1 MSETKES
8 GDTKLTLSS
17 GKTLQL
23 KKSVDAGGGGGQV
36 RQSLSHGRGKAVV
49 VERKR
54 RRVFT
59 RDGEPGQG
67 EFGGDV
73 EGGHLSQGEKA
84 VRLRALEEARKQ
96 EALEKQRQEEEAKRR
111 AEEEAR
117 RKAEEEERRRLA
129 AEEAARKAKEEALKP
144 KDESQPATAPA
155 PAPANVLGNPAVTVA
170 KPKPR
175 VEPVVA
181 PPPSPVAKTRVPDAV
196 VPPPVEEARRPKPE
210 DRVKTATLI
219 DEEEEDERKKRA
231 RAGAGAAKVPHT
243 KPTPKVDS
251 RRANSKLTVQR
262 ALDDGAEERQRSLA
276 AMRRAREKQKA
287 LRRHSDA
294 PQKLF
299 REVIVPENI
308 TVAELANRMTERAN
322 DVVRELMK
330 IGVLV
335 SVNDTI
341 DADTAEIIVAE
352 MGHKMKRVA
361 EADVEAGLTG
371 AADSPDDLRLRPPVV
386 TVMGHVDHG
395 KTSLLDALRATDV
408 VSGEA
413 GGITQHIGAYQVTMP
428 SGEKITFLDTPGHSA
443 FTAMR
448 ARGAQ
453 VTDIVVLVVA
463 ADDGIMPQTVEA
475 IQHARAA
482 NVPIIVAINKIDKY
496 DANPDKI
503 RQALLQY
510 EIVVESL
517 GGDTLDIEVSAK
529 ERTNLDKLEEAIILQ
544 AEVLE
549 LAANPTR
556 AAEGVVIE
564 SMLDKGRGA
573 VATVLVTRGT
583 LRIGD
588 IFVMGAESGRV
599 RALIDDKG
607 NNVKEAGPSQP
618 VAVLGATSAPMAGD
632 DFLVVESEARA
643 REISAYRQRQLKER
657 LAGPAERASL
667 ESMLEK
673 LKTKE
678 VQELPVVIKA
688 DVHGSAEAVASSLQ
702 AMNTDEVAVKVLL
715 SGVGGVSESDVAL
728 AEASKAP
735 ILAFNVRAQGKA
747 RTMAEQNGVEI
758 RYYSVIYDLVD
769 DIKSALSGMLAPE
782 IRETIVGVAQ
792 VKEVFNAGKGKA
804 AGCIVLDGAARSDV
818 RARVLRDDVVVHD
831 GRVSSLRRFRDEVK
845 EVSAGTECGITI
857 DNFNDVKAGDRI
869 EMFTVEE
876 RARTL

>member
-17 GKTLQL
+17 GKTTLQL
-23 KKSVDAGGGGGQV
+23 KKSVETGPGQV

-59 RDGEPGQG
+59 RDGEQG
-67 EFGGDV
+67 GSEFGTDTV
-73 EGGHLSQGEKA
+73 DGHLTQGEKA
-84 VRLRALEEARKQ
+84 RRAGALEEARKQ
-96 EALEKQRQEEEAKRR
+96 EEIERLRLEAGAQRKAEEEAKR
-111 AEEEAR
+111 
-117 RKAEEEERRRLA
+117 KIEEEERRRRE
-129 AEEAARKAKEEALKP
+129 AEEAERKAKEEALNPKP
-144 KDESQPATAPA
+144 VEPVAPIVVD
-155 PAPANVLGNPAVTVA
+155 PNVTVA
-170 KPKPR
+170 KPKPK
-175 VEPVVA
+175 VDAAVA
-181 PPPSPVAKTRVPDAV
+181 APVAEVAKPK
-196 VPPPVEEARRPKPE
+196 VEAPAAAATPAAAEEVRRPKAE
-210 DRVKTATLI
+210 ERVRTAALI
-219 DEEEEDERKKRA
+219 DEEEEDERKKKA
-231 RAGAGAAKVPHT
+231 RAGAGAAKVQHT

-287 LRRHSDA
+287 MRRSGGA
-294 PQKLF
+294 PEKLF
-299 REVIVPENI
+299 REVIVPEHI

-330 IGVLV
+330 IGVMV

-352 MGHKMKRVA
+352 MGHKMKRVS
-361 EADVEAGLTG
+361 ESDVEAGLLG
-371 AADSPDDLRLRPPVV
+371 GEDREEDLQSRPPVV

-413 GGITQHIGAYQVTMP
+413 GGITQHIGAYQVTMAG
-428 SGEKITFLDTPGHSA
+428 GEKITFLDTPGHSA

-482 NVPIIVAINKIDKY
+482 GVPIIVAINKIDKY
-496 DANPDKI
+496 DANPEKI

-529 ERTNLDKLEEAIILQ
+529 QRTNLEKLEEAIILQ

-549 LAANPTR
+549 LRSNPNR
-556 AAEGVVIE
+556 SAEGVVIE

-607 NNVKEAGPSQP
+607 KNLKEAGPSQP
-618 VAVLGATSAPMAGD
+618 VAILGATGTPMAGD
-632 DFLVVESEARA
+632 DFLVVETEARA
-643 REISAYRQRQLKER
+643 REISEYRQRQLKER
-657 LAGPAERASL
+657 LAAPLARASL

-688 DVHGSAEAVASSLQ
+688 DVHGSAEAVASALN

-735 ILAFNVRAQGKA
+735 ILAFNVRAASKS

-758 RYYSVIYDLVD
+758 RYYSVIYDLIN
-769 DIKSALSGMLAPE
+769 DIKAALSGMLAPE
-782 IRETIVGVAQ
+782 IRETVLGVAE
-792 VKEVFNAGKGKA
+792 VKEVFAAGKGKA
-804 AGCIVLDGAARSDV
+804 AGCIVVEGSVRADA
-818 RARVLRDDVVVHD
+818 RARVLRDDVVVHE
-831 GRVSSLRRFRDEVK
+831 GKISSVRRFRDEVK
-845 EVSAGTECGITI
+845 EVAAGTECGITI
-857 DNFNDVKAGDRI
+857 ENFNEVKAGDRI
-869 EMFTVEE
+869 EVYSVEE

>member
-23 KKSVDAGGGGGQV
+23 KKTVDAGPGQV
-36 RQSLSHGRGKAVV
+36 RQSLSHGRGKPVV

-54 RRVFT
+54 RRVIT
-59 RDGEPGQG
+59 RDGEHGG
-67 EFGGDV
+67 GGDHD
-73 EGGHLSQGEKA
+73 GGDGHLTKDEKA
-84 VRLRALEEARKQ
+84 VRMRALEEARRQ
-96 EALEKQRQEEEAKRR
+96 EEIERQRKEEEAKRQ
-111 AEEEAR
+111 AEEEVR
-117 RKAEEEERRRLA
+117 RKAEEAERLRRE
-129 AEEAARKAKEEALKP
+129 AEEAERKAREEALKP
-144 KDESQPATAPA
+144 EAAPESAPVEDRA
-155 PAPANVLGNPAVTVA
+155 RPEPQVTVA

-175 VEPVVA
+175 AVPAEPQAQPQAARAGAA
-181 PPPSPVAKTRVPDAV
+181 PAAPAAPAAD
-196 VPPPVEEARRPKPE
+196 EARRLPKAE
-210 DRVKTATLI
+210 DRVRSATLI
-219 DEEEEDERKKRA
+219 DEEEEDERKKKA
-231 RAGAGAAKVPHT
+231 RAGAGAGPAKAHA
-243 KPTPKVDS
+243 KPTPKADP

-287 LRRHSDA
+287 NRRASGA
-294 PQKLF
+294 PEKLF

-308 TVAELANRMTERAN
+308 TVAELANRMTERAH

-335 SVNDTI
+335 GVNDTI
-341 DADTAEIIVAE
+341 DADTAEIVVAE

-361 EADVEAGLTG
+361 EADVEAGLSG
-371 AADSPDDLRLRPPVV
+371 YADDPSDMRPRPPVV

-428 SGEKITFLDTPGHSA
+428 GGEKITFLDTPGHSA

-463 ADDGIMPQTVEA
+463 ADDGIMPQTAEA

-482 NVPIIVAINKIDKY
+482 GVPIIVAINKIDKHEA
-496 DANPDKI
+496 DPDKV
-503 RQALLQY
+503 RQGLLQY
-510 EIVVESL
+510 EIVVEKLS
-517 GGDTLDIEVSAK
+517 GDVLDVEVSAK
-529 ERTNLDKLEEAIILQ
+529 QRLNLEKLEEAIILQ
-544 AEVLE
+544 SEVLE
-549 LAANPTR
+549 LRANPNR
-556 AAEGVVIE
+556 PGEGVVIE

-599 RALIDDKG
+599 RALVDDKG
-607 NNVKEAGPSQP
+607 NNVKEAGPAQP
-618 VAVLGATSAPMAGD
+618 VAVLGATGAPMAGD

-643 REISAYRQRQLKER
+643 REISEYRQRQAKEKAAAP
-657 LAGPAERASL
+657 LARASL
-667 ESMLEK
+667 EVMMDK

-678 VQELPVVIKA
+678 AQELPVVIKA
-688 DVHGSAEAVASSLQ
+688 DVHGSAEAIANALT

-715 SGVGGVSESDVAL
+715 SGVGGVSESDVML

-735 ILAFNVRAQGKA
+735 ILAFNVRAPGKA

-769 DIKSALSGMLAPE
+769 EIKAALSGMLSPE
-782 IRETIVGVAQ
+782 IRETVLGIAD
-792 VKEVFNAGKGKA
+792 VKEVFAAGKGKA
-804 AGCIVLDGAARSDV
+804 AGCIVTDGAVRADA
-818 RARVLRDDVVVHD
+818 RARVLRNDTVVYD
-831 GRVSSLRRFRDEVK
+831 GKISSVRRFRDEVK
-845 EVSAGTECGITI
+845 EVVAGTECGITI
-857 DNFNDVKAGDRI
+857 ENFNEVKAGDKI
-869 EMFTVEE
+869 EVYSVEE

>member
-17 GKTLQL
+17 GKTTLQL
-23 KKSVDAGGGGGQV
+23 KKSVETGPGQV

-59 RDGEPGQG
+59 RDGEQG
-67 EFGGDV
+67 GSEFGTDTV
-73 EGGHLSQGEKA
+73 DGHLTQGEKA
-84 VRLRALEEARKQ
+84 RRAGALEEARKQ
-96 EALEKQRQEEEAKRR
+96 EEIERLRLEAGAQRKAEEEAKR
-111 AEEEAR
+111 
-117 RKAEEEERRRLA
+117 KIEEEERRRRE
-129 AEEAARKAKEEALKP
+129 AEEAERKAKEEALNPKP
-144 KDESQPATAPA
+144 VEPVAPIVVD
-155 PAPANVLGNPAVTVA
+155 PNVTVA
-170 KPKPR
+170 KPKPK
-175 VEPVVA
+175 VDAAVA
-181 PPPSPVAKTRVPDAV
+181 APVAEVAKPK
-196 VPPPVEEARRPKPE
+196 VEAPAAAATPAAAEEVRRPKAE
-210 DRVKTATLI
+210 ERVRTAALI
-219 DEEEEDERKKRA
+219 DEEEEDERKKKA
-231 RAGAGAAKVPHT
+231 RAGAGAAKVQHT

-287 LRRHSDA
+287 MRRSGGA
-294 PQKLF
+294 PEKLF
-299 REVIVPENI
+299 REVIVPEHI

-330 IGVLV
+330 IGVMV

-352 MGHKMKRVA
+352 MGHKMKRVS
-361 EADVEAGLTG
+361 ESDVEAGLLG
-371 AADSPDDLRLRPPVV
+371 GEDREEDLQSRPPVV

-413 GGITQHIGAYQVTMP
+413 GGITQHIGAYQVTMAG
-428 SGEKITFLDTPGHSA
+428 GEKITFLDTPGHSA

-529 ERTNLDKLEEAIILQ
+529 QRTNLEKLEEAIILQ

-549 LAANPTR
+549 LRSNPNR
-556 AAEGVVIE
+556 SAEGVVIE

-607 NNVKEAGPSQP
+607 KNLKEAGPSQP
-618 VAVLGATSAPMAGD
+618 VAILGATGTPMAGD
-632 DFLVVESEARA
+632 DFLVVETEARA
-643 REISAYRQRQLKER
+643 REISEYRQRQLKER
-657 LAGPAERASL
+657 LAAPLARASL

-688 DVHGSAEAVASSLQ
+688 DVHGSAEAVASALN

-735 ILAFNVRAQGKA
+735 ILAFNVRAASKS

-758 RYYSVIYDLVD
+758 RYYSVIYDLIN
-769 DIKSALSGMLAPE
+769 DIKAALSGMLAPE
-782 IRETIVGVAQ
+782 IRETVLGVAE
-792 VKEVFNAGKGKA
+792 VKEVFAAGKGKA
-804 AGCIVLDGAARSDV
+804 AGCIVVEGSVRADA
-818 RARVLRDDVVVHD
+818 RARVLRDDVVVHE
-831 GRVSSLRRFRDEVK
+831 GKISSVRRFRDEVK
-845 EVSAGTECGITI
+845 EVAAGTECGITI
-857 DNFNDVKAGDRI
+857 ENFNEVKAGDRI
-869 EMFTVEE
+869 EVYSVEE

>member
-1 MSETKES
+1 MSETKEP
-8 GDTKLTLSS
+8 GDTKLTLSV

-23 KKSVDAGGGGGQV
+23 KKTVDAGQV
-36 RQSLSHGRGKAVV
+36 RQSLSHGRGKSVV

-59 RDGEPGQG
+59 RDGEQSGPADLH
-67 EFGGDV
+67 EAGD
-73 EGGHLSQGEKA
+73 GHLTQGEKA
-84 VRLRALEEARKQ
+84 VRARALEEARRQ
-96 EALEKQRQEEEAKRR
+96 EELERKRQEEETRRR

-117 RKAEEEERRRLA
+117 RRAEEEERARRE
-129 AEEAARKAKEEALKP
+129 AEEAARRAREEAARP
-144 KDESQPATAPA
+144 KAEQAAPSAEA
-155 PAPANVLGNPAVTVA
+155 PLRDPNISVA

-175 VEPVVA
+175 VEPAAPAA
-181 PPPSPVAKTRVPDAV
+181 PPEPAADD
-196 VPPPVEEARRPKPE
+196 ARRPKAD
-210 DRVKTATLI
+210 DRARTARLI
-219 DEEEEDERKKRA
+219 DEEEEDERRRKA
-231 RAGAGAAKVPHT
+231 RAGAAKVHA
-243 KPTPKVDS
+243 KPAPKTDS

-287 LRRHSDA
+287 NRRVSGA
-294 PQKLF
+294 PEKLF
-299 REVIVPENI
+299 REVVVPEQI

-341 DADTAEIIVAE
+341 DADTAELVVTE

-361 EADVEAGLTG
+361 EADVEIGLAGE
-371 AADSPDDLRLRPPVV
+371 ADRPGDLRPRPPVV

-428 SGEKITFLDTPGHSA
+428 GGERITFLDTPGHSA

-463 ADDGIMPQTVEA
+463 ADDGMMPQTVEA

-482 NVPIIVAINKIDKY
+482 GVPIIVAINKIDKY
-496 DANPDKI
+496 EADPDRI
-503 RQALLQY
+503 RQALLQH
-510 EIVVESL
+510 EIVVEKL
-517 GGDTLDIEVSAK
+517 GGDVLDVEVSAK
-529 ERTNLDKLEEAIILQ
+529 QRLNLDKLEEAIILQ

-549 LAANPTR
+549 LKANPDR

-564 SMLDKGRGA
+564 STLDKGRGA

-583 LRIGD
+583 LRVGD
-588 IFVMGAESGRV
+588 VFVAGAEAGRV

-607 NNVKEAGPSQP
+607 NSLREAGPALP
-618 VAVLGATSAPMAGD
+618 VAVLGAAGTPIAGD
-632 DFLVVESEARA
+632 EFLVVESEARA
-643 REISAYRQRQLKER
+643 REISEYRQRQLKEKTAAPVAR
-657 LAGPAERASL
+657 VSL
-667 ESMLEK
+667 EAMLDK
-673 LKTKE
+673 LKTRE
-678 VQELPVVIKA
+678 TQELPVVIKA
-688 DVHGSAEAVASSLQ
+688 DAHGSAEAIAGALQ

-715 SGVGGVSESDVAL
+715 SGVGGVTESDVML

-735 ILAFNVRAQGKA
+735 ILAFNVRAPGKT
-747 RTMAEQNGVEI
+747 RQLAEQQGVEI

-769 DIKSALSGMLAPE
+769 EIKAALSGMLSPE
-782 IRETIVGVAQ
+782 IRETVLGVAE

-804 AGCIVLDGAARSDV
+804 AGCIVVDGAVRADA

-845 EVSAGTECGITI
+845 EVAAGTECGIAI
-857 DNFNDVKAGDRI
+857 ENFNDVKAGDRI
-869 EMFTVEE
+869 EVYSVEE

>member
-23 KKSVDAGGGGGQV
+23 KKSVDAGSNQV
-36 RQSLSHGRGKAVV
+36 RQNLSHGRGKPVV

-54 RRVFT
+54 RRTFT
-59 RDGEPGQG
+59 REGEEQHGS
-67 EFGGDV
+67 FGGEA

-117 RKAEEEERRRLA
+117 RKAEEEERRRRE
-129 AEEAARKAKEEALKP
+129 AEEAERKAREEALKP
-144 KDESQPATAPA
+144 KEEAKPAEQPA
-155 PAPANVLGNPAVTVA
+155 PAAVAANPAVTVA
-170 KPKPR
+170 KPKPK
-175 VEPVVA
+175 VEPA
-181 PPPSPVAKTRVPDAV
+181 PAQPQQPAARARQDAPAAPAPADEV
-196 VPPPVEEARRPKPE
+196 RRPKPE
-210 DRVKTATLI
+210 DRVKAATLI

-231 RAGAGAAKVPHT
+231 RPGAAKVPH

-251 RRANSKLTVQR
+251 RRAGAKMTVQR

-276 AMRRAREKQKA
+276 AMRRAREKQKLA
-287 LRRHSDA
+287 RRGSDT

-299 REVIVPENI
+299 REVVVPEQI

-330 IGVLV
+330 IGVMV

-341 DADTAEIIVAE
+341 DADTAELVVTE
-352 MGHKMKRVA
+352 MGHKLRRVS
-361 EADVEAGLTG
+361 ESDVEIGLVG
-371 AADSPDDLRLRPPVV
+371 AADIDEDMVPRPPVV

-408 VSGEA
+408 AAHEA

-428 SGEKITFLDTPGHSA
+428 GGEKITFLDTPGHAA

-482 NVPIIVAINKIDKY
+482 GVPIIVAINKIDKY

-503 RQALLQY
+503 RQALLQH

-529 ERTNLDKLEEAIILQ
+529 NRTNLDKLEEAIILQ

-549 LAANPTR
+549 LKANPNR
-556 AAEGVVIE
+556 SAEGVVIE

-583 LRIGD
+583 LRVGD
-588 IFVMGAESGRV
+588 IFVSGAESGRV

-607 NNVKEAGPSQP
+607 NNLKEAGPAQP
-618 VAVLGATSAPMAGD
+618 VAVLGATGAPLSGD

-643 REISAYRQRQLKER
+643 REISAYRQRQLKEKTAAPVAR
-657 LAGPAERASL
+657 VSL
-667 ESMLEK
+667 EAMLDK

-688 DVHGSAEAVASSLQ
+688 DVHGSAEAVASALT

-735 ILAFNVRAQGKA
+735 ILAFNVRAAGKA
-747 RTMAEQNGVEI
+747 RTMAEQQGVEI

-769 DIKSALSGMLAPE
+769 DIKAALSGMLSPE
-782 IRETIVGVAQ
+782 IRETLVGVAE

-804 AGCIVLDGAARSDV
+804 AGCIVLEGSARSDV

-831 GRVSSLRRFRDEVK
+831 GKVSSLRRFRDEVK
-845 EVSAGTECGITI
+845 EVAAGTECGITI
-857 DNFNDVKAGDRI
+857 ENFNDVKAGDRI
-869 EMFTVEE
+869 EMYTVEE

>member
-1 MSETKES
+1 MSEIKES

-23 KKSVDAGGGGGQV
+23 KKSVDAGGGGQV

-54 RRVFT
+54 RRTFT
-59 RDGEPGQG
+59 RYGEPSLGD
-67 EFGGDV
+67 FGGDV
-73 EGGHLSQGEKA
+73 ADGHLSQGEKA

-96 EALEKQRQEEEAKRR
+96 EVLEKQRQEEESRRR
-111 AEEEAR
+111 AEEEVR
-117 RKAEEEERRRLA
+117 RKAEEDERRRLA
-129 AEEAARKAKEEALKP
+129 AEEVARKAKEEALKP
-144 KDESQPATAPA
+144 KDDSSPAEQPAPVSVVA
-155 PAPANVLGNPAVTVA
+155 NPAVTVA

-175 VEPVVA
+175 VEPVA
-181 PPPSPVAKTRVPDAV
+181 PVPPVPVVRGRAADVV

-231 RAGAGAAKVPHT
+231 RAGAAKVQHP

-287 LRRHSDA
+287 MRRMSEA

-299 REVIVPENI
+299 REVVVPEHI

-371 AADSPDDLRLRPPVV
+371 AADSPEDLAPRPPVV

-428 SGEKITFLDTPGHSA
+428 GGEKITFLDTPGHSA

-475 IQHARAA
+475 IHHARAA

-496 DANPDKI
+496 DANPEKV

-549 LAANPTR
+549 LAANPAR

-607 NNVKEAGPSQP
+607 NTIKEAGPSQP
-618 VAVLGATSAPMAGD
+618 VAVLGATSVPMAGD
-632 DFLVVESEARA
+632 DFLVVETEARA
-643 REISAYRQRQLKER
+643 REISAYRQRQLKEK
-657 LAGPAERASL
+657 LAGPLERASL

-688 DVHGSAEAVASSLQ
+688 DVHGSAEAVASALQ

-735 ILAFNVRAQGKA
+735 ILAFNVRAAGKSRA
-747 RTMAEQNGVEI
+747 MAEQNGVEI

-769 DIKSALSGMLAPE
+769 DIKSALSGMLSPE

-804 AGCIVLDGAARSDV
+804 AGCIVLEGSARADV

-831 GRVSSLRRFRDEVK
+831 GKVSSLRRFRDEVK
-845 EVSAGTECGITI
+845 EVAAGTECGITV

-869 EMFTVEE
+869 EMYSVEE

>member
-8 GDTKLTLSS
+8 GDTKLTLSGS
-17 GKTLQL
+17 KTLQL
-23 KKSVDAGGGGGQV
+23 KKSVDAGSGQV
-36 RQSLSHGRGKAVV
+36 RQSLSHGRGKSVV

-54 RRVFT
+54 PRRTFS
-59 RDGEPGQG
+59 REGEQEHGVL
-67 EFGGDV
+67 GGD
-73 EGGHLSQGEKA
+73 GADGHLSQGEKA

-96 EALEKQRQEEEAKRR
+96 EAIDRQRQEEEARRR

-117 RKAEEEERRRLA
+117 RKVEEEERRRHA
-129 AEEAARKAKEEALKP
+129 AEEAARKAKEAALKP
-144 KDESQPATAPA
+144 KDETQPAGQPA
-155 PAPANVLGNPAVTVA
+155 PAAVEVNPAITVA

-175 VEPVVA
+175 VEPAA
-181 PPPSPVAKTRVPDAV
+181 PPAAVKGRAPSAP
-196 VPPPVEEARRPKPE
+196 VPPPLEEARRPKPE
-210 DRVKTATLI
+210 DRVKSATLI

-231 RAGAGAAKVPHT
+231 RSGAAKVPHT
-243 KPTPKVDS
+243 KPSPKVDS
-251 RRANSKLTVQR
+251 RRAGAKMTVQR

-276 AMRRAREKQKA
+276 AMRRAREKQKLA
-287 LRRHSDA
+287 RRMTDA

-299 REVIVPENI
+299 REVVVPEQI

-330 IGVLV
+330 IGVMV

-341 DADTAEIIVAE
+341 DADTAELVVTE
-352 MGHKMKRVA
+352 MGHKLRRVS
-361 EADVEAGLTG
+361 ESDVEIGLVG
-371 AADSPDDLRLRPPVV
+371 AADVDEDMQSRPPVV

-408 VSGEA
+408 ASGEA

-428 SGEKITFLDTPGHSA
+428 GGEKITFLDTPGHAA

-482 NVPIIVAINKIDKY
+482 GVPIIVAINKIDKY
-496 DANPDKI
+496 DANPQKI
-503 RQALLQY
+503 REALLQH

-517 GGDTLDIEVSAK
+517 GGDVLDIEVSAK
-529 ERTNLDKLEEAIILQ
+529 NRTNLDKLEEAIILQ

-549 LAANPTR
+549 LKANPDR

-583 LRIGD
+583 LAVGD
-588 IFVMGAESGRV
+588 IFVSGAESGRV

-607 NNVKEAGPSQP
+607 NNLKEAGPAQP
-618 VAVLGATSAPMAGD
+618 VAVLGATGAPLSGD

-643 REISAYRQRQLKER
+643 REISAYRQRQLKEKTAAPVAR
-657 LAGPAERASL
+657 VSL
-667 ESMLEK
+667 EAMLDK

-688 DVHGSAEAVASSLQ
+688 DVHGSAEAVSSALT

-728 AEASKAP
+728 AEASNAP
-735 ILAFNVRAQGKA
+735 ILAFNVRAAGKS
-747 RTMAEQNGVEI
+747 RTMAEQQGVEI

-769 DIKSALSGMLAPE
+769 DIKAALSGMLSPE
-782 IRETIVGVAQ
+782 IRETIVGVAE

-804 AGCIVLDGAARSDV
+804 AGCIVLEGAARSDV
-818 RARVLRDDVVVHD
+818 RARVLRDEVVVHD
-831 GRVSSLRRFRDEVK
+831 GKVSSLRRFRDEVK
-845 EVSAGTECGITI
+845 EVAAGTECGITI
-857 DNFNDVKAGDRI
+857 ENFNDVKAGDRI
-869 EMFTVEE
+869 EMYSVEE

>member
-23 KKSVDAGGGGGQV
+23 KKSVDAGSGQV
-36 RQSLSHGRGKAVV
+36 RQSLSHGRGKSVV

-54 RRVFT
+54 RRTFT
-59 RDGEPGQG
+59 REGEQAHNDMGGIDADGHLTQG
-67 EFGGDV
+67 ERAG
-73 EGGHLSQGEKA
+73 
-84 VRLRALEEARKQ
+84 RLRALEEARRQ
-96 EALEKQRQEEEAKRR
+96 EALEKQRQEEEARRR

-117 RKAEEEERRRLA
+117 LKAEEEERRRREA
-129 AEEAARKAKEEALKP
+129 QEAERRAREEALRAKEEA
-144 KDESQPATAPA
+144 SRPAEAAPA
-155 PAPANVLGNPAVTVA
+155 VIQPNPAVTVA
-170 KPKPR
+170 KPKPK
-175 VEPVVA
+175 VEP
-181 PPPSPVAKTRVPDAV
+181 PVAQ
-196 VPPPVEEARRPKPE
+196 PPAPRGRPETATPAAAPVTAAATAAEEARRAKPE
-210 DRVKTATLI
+210 DRVRTEALI
-219 DEEEEDERKKRA
+219 DEEEEDERRKKA
-231 RAGAGAAKVPHT
+231 RAGAAKVHT
-243 KPTPKVDS
+243 KPSPKVDS
-251 RRANSKLTVQR
+251 RRTNSKLTVQR

-287 LRRHSDA
+287 LRRHGDA

-299 REVIVPENI
+299 REVVVPEQI

-330 IGVLV
+330 IGVMV

-341 DADTAEIIVAE
+341 DADTAELVVTE
-352 MGHKMKRVA
+352 MGHKLRRVA
-361 EADVEAGLTG
+361 EADVEIGLTG
-371 AADSPDDLRLRPPVV
+371 DADREEELLSRPPVV

-428 SGEKITFLDTPGHSA
+428 SGEKITFLDTPGHAA

-475 IQHARAA
+475 IHHARAA
-482 NVPIIVAINKIDKY
+482 GVPIIVAINKIDKY
-496 DANPDKI
+496 EANPQKI
-503 RQALLQY
+503 REALLQH

-517 GGDTLDIEVSAK
+517 GGDVQDIEVSAK
-529 ERTNLDKLEEAIILQ
+529 QGTNLDKLEEAIILQ
-544 AEVLE
+544 SEVLE
-549 LAANPTR
+549 LRANPDR
-556 AAEGVVIE
+556 SAEGVVIE

-588 IFVMGAESGRV
+588 IFVSGAESGRV

-607 NNVKEAGPSQP
+607 NSLKEALPSQP
-618 VAVLGATSAPMAGD
+618 VAVLGATGAPLAGD

-643 REISAYRQRQLKER
+643 REISAYRQRLLKEKTSQ
-657 LAGPAERASL
+657 PATRVSL
-667 ESMLEK
+667 EAMLDK
-673 LKTKE
+673 LKAKE

-688 DVHGSAEAVASSLQ
+688 DVHGSAEAVANALT

-735 ILAFNVRAQGKA
+735 ILAFNVRAAGKA
-747 RTMAEQNGVEI
+747 RTMAEQQGVEI

-769 DIKSALSGMLAPE
+769 DIKAALSGMLSPE
-782 IRETIVGVAQ
+782 IRETILGIAQ

-804 AGCIVLDGAARSDV
+804 AGCIVIEGSARADA

-831 GRVSSLRRFRDEVK
+831 GKVSSLRRFRDEVK
-845 EVSAGTECGITI
+845 EVAAGTECGITI

-869 EMFTVEE
+869 EMYSVEE

>member
-23 KKSVDAGGGGGQV
+23 KKSVDAGSGQV
-36 RQSLSHGRGKAVV
+36 RQSLSHGRGKSVV

-54 RRVFT
+54 RRTFT
-59 RDGEPGQG
+59 REDQAGADFVPDS
-67 EFGGDV
+67 GD
-73 EGGHLSQGEKA
+73 GHLTRDEKA
-84 VRLRALEEARKQ
+84 GRIRALEEARRQ

-117 RKAEEEERRRLA
+117 RKVEEEERRRREE
-129 AEEAARKAKEEALKP
+129 EEAARRAREEALKP
-144 KDESQPATAPA
+144 KDEPPQAPVV
-155 PAPANVLGNPAVTVA
+155 PDPAVTVA
-170 KPKPR
+170 KPKPK
-175 VEPVVA
+175 VEAVQ
-181 PPPSPVAKTRVPDAV
+181 PPPQPRPEAAPQPTAAD
-196 VPPPVEEARRPKPE
+196 EARRPKPE
-210 DRVKTATLI
+210 DKVRAATRI
-219 DEEEEDERKKRA
+219 DEEEEDERRKKA
-231 RAGAGAAKVPHT
+231 RSGAAKVPH

-251 RRANSKLTVQR
+251 RRTNAKMTVQR

-287 LRRHSDA
+287 LRRHDA

-299 REVIVPENI
+299 REETVPEHI

-330 IGVLV
+330 IGVMV

-341 DADTAEIIVAE
+341 DADTAELVVTE
-352 MGHKMKRVA
+352 MGHKLRRVS
-361 EADVEAGLTG
+361 ESDVEIGLVG
-371 AADSPDDLRLRPPVV
+371 DADSPEDMRPRPPVV

-395 KTSLLDALRATDV
+395 KTSLLDALRAADV
-408 VSGEA
+408 ASGEA

-428 SGEKITFLDTPGHSA
+428 GGEKITFLDTPGHSA

-475 IQHARAA
+475 IHHARAA
-482 NVPIIVAINKIDKY
+482 GVPIIVAINKIDKY
-496 DANPDKI
+496 EANPQKV
-503 RQALLQY
+503 REALLQH
-510 EIVVESL
+510 ELVVEGL
-517 GGDTLDIEVSAK
+517 GGDVLDIEVSAK
-529 ERTNLDKLEEAIILQ
+529 QRTNLDKLEEAIILQ

-549 LAANPTR
+549 LRANPDRT
-556 AAEGVVIE
+556 AEGVVIE

-583 LRIGD
+583 LSIGD
-588 IFVMGAESGRV
+588 VFVSGAESGRV

-607 NNVKEAGPSQP
+607 NNLREAGPSQP
-618 VAVLGATSAPMAGD
+618 VAVLGATGAPLAGD

-643 REISAYRQRQLKER
+643 REISAYRQRQLKEKTAAP
-657 LAGPAERASL
+657 LARVSL
-667 ESMLEK
+667 EAMMDK
-673 LKTKE
+673 LKAKE

-688 DVHGSAEAVASSLQ
+688 DVHGSAEAVSNALT
-702 AMNTDEVAVKVLL
+702 ALNTDEVAVKVLL

-728 AEASKAP
+728 AEASNAP
-735 ILAFNVRAQGKA
+735 ILAFNVRAAGKA
-747 RTMAEQNGVEI
+747 RTMAEQQGVEI

-769 DIKSALSGMLAPE
+769 EIKAALSGMLSPE
-782 IRETIVGVAQ
+782 IRETIVGVAD

-804 AGCIVLDGAARSDV
+804 AGCIVLEGTARSDV

-845 EVSAGTECGITI
+845 EVAAGTECGITI
-857 DNFNDVKAGDRI
+857 ENFNDVKAGDRI
-869 EMFTVEE
+869 EMYSVEE

>member
-23 KKSVDAGGGGGQV
+23 KKSVDAGGSGQV

-54 RRVFT
+54 RRTFS
-59 RDGEPGQG
+59 RDGEPGLG

-96 EALEKQRQEEEAKRR
+96 EVLEKQRQEEEARRR

-117 RKAEEEERRRLA
+117 RKAEDDERRRLA
-129 AEEAARKAKEEALKP
+129 AEEAARKAKEEALRP
-144 KDESQPATAPA
+144 TDDSTAAEQPAPVRVVA
-155 PAPANVLGNPAVTVA
+155 NPAVTVA

-175 VEPVVA
+175 VEPVA
-181 PPPSPVAKTRVPDAV
+181 PPPPVVKSRVADIV
-196 VPPPVEEARRPKPE
+196 VPPPVEEARRPRPE

-231 RAGAGAAKVPHT
+231 RAGAAKVQHA
-243 KPTPKVDS
+243 KPTPKVDT

-287 LRRHSDA
+287 MRRMSDA

-299 REVIVPENI
+299 REVIVPEHI

-330 IGVLV
+330 IGVPV

-371 AADSPDDLRLRPPVV
+371 AADSPEDLAPRPPVV

-428 SGEKITFLDTPGHSA
+428 GGEKITFLDTPGHSA

-475 IQHARAA
+475 IHHARAA

-496 DANPDKI
+496 DANPEKI

-549 LAANPTR
+549 LAANPAR

-607 NNVKEAGPSQP
+607 NTIKEAGPSQP

-632 DFLVVESEARA
+632 DFLVVETEARA
-643 REISAYRQRQLKER
+643 REISAYRQRQLKEK
-657 LAGPAERASL
+657 LAGPLERASL

-688 DVHGSAEAVASSLQ
+688 DVHGSAEAVASALQ

-735 ILAFNVRAQGKA
+735 ILAFNVRAAGKSRA
-747 RTMAEQNGVEI
+747 MAEQNGVEI

-804 AGCIVLDGAARSDV
+804 AGCIVLEGSARTDV

-831 GRVSSLRRFRDEVK
+831 GKVSSLRRFRDEVK
-845 EVSAGTECGITI
+845 EVAAGTECGITV

-869 EMFTVEE
+869 EMYSVEE

>member
-23 KKSVDAGGGGGQV
+23 KKSVDAGGGQV

-54 RRVFT
+54 RRTFT
-59 RDGEPGQG
+59 RDGEPGHG

-73 EGGHLSQGEKA
+73 SDGHLSQGEKA

-96 EALEKQRQEEEAKRR
+96 EALEKQRQEEEAKRL

-144 KDESQPATAPA
+144 KDESKPAEQPA
-155 PAPANVLGNPAVTVA
+155 PASLLANPAVTVA

-175 VEPVVA
+175 VEPVA
-181 PPPSPVAKTRVPDAV
+181 PPPPVAKTRTPDVV

-210 DRVKTATLI
+210 DRIKTATLI

-231 RAGAGAAKVPHT
+231 RAGAGAAKVQHT
-243 KPTPKVDS
+243 KPAPKVDS

-287 LRRHSDA
+287 MRRTVGT
-294 PQKLF
+294 PEKLF

-352 MGHKMKRVA
+352 MGHKMKRVS
-361 EADVEAGLTG
+361 ESDVEAGLTG
-371 AADSPDDLRLRPPVV
+371 AADSPDDLRPRPPVV

-428 SGEKITFLDTPGHSA
+428 GGDKITFLDTPGHSA

-496 DANPDKI
+496 DANPEKI

-549 LAANPTR
+549 LAANPER
-556 AAEGVVIE
+556 PAEGVVIE

-607 NNVKEAGPSQP
+607 NTIKEAGPSQP

-632 DFLVVESEARA
+632 DFLVVETEARA
-643 REISAYRQRQLKER
+643 REISAYRQRQLKEK
-657 LAGPAERASL
+657 LAGPMERASL

-688 DVHGSAEAVASSLQ
+688 DVHGSAEAVTSSLQ

-747 RTMAEQNGVEI
+747 RAMADQNGVEI

-769 DIKSALSGMLAPE
+769 DIKAALSGMLSPE
-782 IRETIVGVAQ
+782 IRETIVGIAE

-804 AGCIVLDGAARSDV
+804 AGCIVVEGAARTDV

-831 GRVSSLRRFRDEVK
+831 GKVSSLRRFRDEVK
-845 EVSAGTECGITI
+845 EVAAGTECGITI

-869 EMFTVEE
+869 EMYSVEE

>member
-17 GKTLQL
+17 GKTTLQL
-23 KKSVDAGGGGGQV
+23 KKSVDTGPGQV
-36 RQSLSHGRGKAVV
+36 RQSLSHGRGKPVV

-59 RDGEPGQG
+59 RDGEQG
-67 EFGGDV
+67 GSEFGTDTGD
-73 EGGHLSQGEKA
+73 GHLTQGEKA
-84 VRLRALEEARKQ
+84 VRVRALEEARKQ
-96 EALEKQRQEEEAKRR
+96 EEIERLRLEAEAKRKAEEEAKR
-111 AEEEAR
+111 
-117 RKAEEEERRRLA
+117 KIEEEERRRRE
-129 AEEAARKAKEEALKP
+129 AEEAALKAKEEALNPKP
-144 KDESQPATAPA
+144 VEPVVPVVADP
-155 PAPANVLGNPAVTVA
+155 NVTVA
-170 KPKPR
+170 KPKPK
-175 VEPVVA
+175 VEAVVA
-181 PPPSPVAKTRVPDAV
+181 APVAEAAKAK
-196 VPPPVEEARRPKPE
+196 VEAPAATPTVAAEEVRRPKAE
-210 DRVKTATLI
+210 ERVRTATLI
-219 DEEEEDERKKRA
+219 DEEEEDERKKKA
-231 RAGAGAAKVPHT
+231 RAGAGAAKVQHA

-251 RRANSKLTVQR
+251 RRGNSKLTVQR

-287 LRRHSDA
+287 MRRSGGA
-294 PQKLF
+294 PEKLF
-299 REVIVPENI
+299 REVIVPEHI

-330 IGVLV
+330 IGVMV

-352 MGHKMKRVA
+352 MGHKMKRVS
-361 EADVEAGLTG
+361 ESDVEAGLTG
-371 AADSPDDLRLRPPVV
+371 AEDREEDLQPRPPVV

-408 VSGEA
+408 VSGES

-482 NVPIIVAINKIDKY
+482 GVPIIVAINKIDKY
-496 DANPDKI
+496 DANPEKI

-510 EIVVESL
+510 EIVVEGL

-529 ERTNLDKLEEAIILQ
+529 QRTNLEKLEEAIILQ

-549 LAANPTR
+549 LRSNPKR
-556 AAEGVVIE
+556 IAEGVVIE

-607 NNVKEAGPSQP
+607 NNLKEAGPSQP
-618 VAVLGATSAPMAGD
+618 VAVLGATGTPMAGD
-632 DFLVVESEARA
+632 DFLVVETEARA
-643 REISAYRQRQLKER
+643 REISEYRQRQMKER
-657 LAGPAERASL
+657 LAAPLARASL

-688 DVHGSAEAVASSLQ
+688 DVHGSAEAVASALN

-735 ILAFNVRAQGKA
+735 ILAFNVRAAGKS

-758 RYYSVIYDLVD
+758 RYYSVIYDLID
-769 DIKSALSGMLAPE
+769 DIKAALSGMLAPE
-782 IRETIVGVAQ
+782 IRETVLGVAE
-792 VKEVFNAGKGKA
+792 VKEVFAAGKGKA
-804 AGCIVLDGAARSDV
+804 AGCIVVEGSVRADA
-818 RARVLRDDVVVHD
+818 RARVLRDDVIVHD
-831 GRVSSLRRFRDEVK
+831 GKISSVRRFRDEVK
-845 EVSAGTECGITI
+845 EVAAGTECGITI
-857 DNFNDVKAGDRI
+857 ENFNEVKAGDRI
-869 EMFTVEE
+869 EVYSVEE

>member
-23 KKSVDAGGGGGQV
+23 KKSVDAGSGQM
-36 RQSLSHGRGKAVV
+36 RQSVTQGRGKAVV

-54 RRVFT
+54 RRVIT
-59 RDGEPGQG
+59 RDGEHGHDDL
-67 EFGGDV
+67 GGDS
-73 EGGHLSQGEKA
+73 GDGHLSQGEKA

-117 RKAEEEERRRLA
+117 LKAEEETRRRLA
-129 AEEAARKAKEEALKP
+129 AEEAVRQAKEDALKLQ
-144 KDESQPATAPA
+144 DESASGEQPDPSGLMAA
-155 PAPANVLGNPAVTVA
+155 PAVTVA

-175 VEPVVA
+175 VEPAAA
-181 PPPSPVAKTRVPDAV
+181 PPPAAKARAPEVAA
-196 VPPPVEEARRPKPE
+196 PPPPEEARRPKPE

-231 RAGAGAAKVPHT
+231 RAGAGAAKVQHA

-262 ALDDGAEERQRSLA
+262 ALDDGVEERQRSMA

-287 LRRHSDA
+287 MRRSPDA

-335 SVNDTI
+335 SANDTI

-361 EADVEAGLTG
+361 EADVEAGLVG
-371 AADSPDDLRLRPPVV
+371 AADNPEDLRPRPPVV
-386 TVMGHVDHG
+386 TIMGHVDHG

-408 VSGEA
+408 VSGES

-428 SGEKITFLDTPGHSA
+428 GGEKITFLDTPGHSA

-482 NVPIIVAINKIDKY
+482 GVPIIVAINKIDKY

-549 LAANPTR
+549 LAANPSR
-556 AAEGVVIE
+556 PAEGAVIE
-564 SMLDKGRGA
+564 ATLDKGRGA

-607 NNVKEAGPSQP
+607 NNLKEAGPSLP
-618 VAVLGATSAPMAGD
+618 VAVLGASGGPMSGD

-643 REISAYRQRQLKER
+643 REISVYRQRQLKER
-657 LAGPAERASL
+657 LAGPSERISL
-667 ESMLEK
+667 EAMLDK

-688 DVHGSAEAVASSLQ
+688 DVHGSAEAVSNSLT
-702 AMNTDEVAVKVLL
+702 AMNTDEVAVKILL

-735 ILAFNVRAQGKA
+735 ILAFNVRAAGKA
-747 RTMAEQNGVEI
+747 RTMAEQTGVEI

-769 DIKSALSGMLAPE
+769 DIKSALSGMLSPE
-782 IRETIVGVAQ
+782 IRETIIGLAE

-804 AGCIVLDGAARSDV
+804 AGCIVVEGSARSGV

-831 GRVSSLRRFRDEVK
+831 GKVSSLRRFRDEVK
-845 EVSAGTECGITI
+845 DVAAGTECGITI
-857 DNFNDVKAGDRI
+857 ENFNDVKAGDRI
-869 EMFTVEE
+869 EMFSVEE

>member
-23 KKSVDAGGGGGQV
+23 KKSVDAGGGGQV

-54 RRVFT
+54 TRRTFT
-59 RDGEPGQG
+59 RDGEPGHG
-67 EFGGDV
+67 DAGGF
-73 EGGHLSQGEKA
+73 EGDGHLSQGERA

-117 RKAEEEERRRLA
+117 LKAEEEERRRQA
-129 AEEAARKAKEEALKP
+129 ALEAARKAREEALKP
-144 KDESQPATAPA
+144 KEQTAAPA
-155 PAPANVLGNPAVTVA
+155 AVAVTPNPAVTVA

-175 VEPVVA
+175 VEPA
-181 PPPSPVAKTRVPDAV
+181 PPP
-196 VPPPVEEARRPKPE
+196 PPVVKARTPDTATPPTPATTADDARRAKPE
-210 DRVKTATLI
+210 DRVKAATLI

-231 RAGAGAAKVPHT
+231 RAGAARVPHT
-243 KPTPKVDS
+243 KPSPKVDS
-251 RRANSKLTVQR
+251 RRTNNKMNVQR
-262 ALDDGAEERQRSLA
+262 ALDDGAEDRQRSLA
-276 AMRRAREKQKA
+276 AMRRAREKQKM
-287 LRRHSDA
+287 LRRSAGA
-294 PQKLF
+294 PEKLF
-299 REVIVPENI
+299 REVVVPDQI

-330 IGVLV
+330 IGVMV

-341 DADTAEIIVAE
+341 DADTAELVVTE
-352 MGHKMKRVA
+352 MGHKLRRVS
-361 EADVEAGLTG
+361 EADVEIGLVG
-371 AADSPDDLRLRPPVV
+371 EADIDENKVSRPPVV

-413 GGITQHIGAYQVTMP
+413 GGITQHIGAYQITMP
-428 SGEKITFLDTPGHSA
+428 GGEKITFLDTPGHAA

-482 NVPIIVAINKIDKY
+482 GVPIIVAINKIDKY

-549 LAANPTR
+549 LGANPNR
-556 AAEGVVIE
+556 SAEGVVIE
-564 SMLDKGRGA
+564 STLDKGRGA

-588 IFVMGAESGRV
+588 IFVSGAESGRV

-607 NNVKEAGPSQP
+607 NNLKEAGPAQP
-618 VAVLGATSAPMAGD
+618 VAVLGATGAPLSGD
-632 DFLVVESEARA
+632 DFLVVETEARA
-643 REISAYRQRQLKER
+643 REISAYRQRQLKEK
-657 LAGPAERASL
+657 LAAPLARVSL
-667 ESMLEK
+667 EAMLDK

-688 DVHGSAEAVASSLQ
+688 DVHGSAEAVASALTS
-702 AMNTDEVAVKVLL
+702 MNTDEVAVKVLL

-735 ILAFNVRAQGKA
+735 ILAFNVRAAGKA
-747 RTMAEQNGVEI
+747 RTMAEQQGVEI

-769 DIKSALSGMLAPE
+769 DIKAALSGMLSPE
-782 IRETIVGVAQ
+782 IRETIVGVAN

-804 AGCIVLDGAARSDV
+804 AGCIVLEGSARSDV
-818 RARVLRDDVVVHD
+818 RARVIRDDVVVHD
-831 GRVSSLRRFRDEVK
+831 GKVSSLRRFRDEVK
-845 EVSAGTECGITI
+845 EVAAGTECGITI
-857 DNFNDVKAGDRI
+857 DNFNEVKAGDRI